1 MSEPRTDAGR
11 ALLETVA
18 HGGVKC
24 GNESG
29 WCHMSDVALLRKGLP
44 TVEDEAAALER
55 KTSIAAQEAI
65 NEIHM
70 GIEAELMKQIAALRE
85 AARLPRNV
93 LIYDGESVGD
103 GVVFK
108 GDWVAVPRAD
118 WNGLR
123 AALTATEKHDV

>member
-1 MSEPRTDAGR
+1 MTEPKTKAGQKMLYDMGLDDPILGKGRHDHAVKRIR
-11 ALLETVA
+11 A
-18 HGGVKC
+18 
-24 GNESG
+24 
-29 WCHMSDVALLRKGLP
+29 
-44 TVEDEAAALER
+44 VEDEAAALER

-118 WNGLR
+118 WNALR